1 MRRARSIVGLPII
14 SLGEGLRV
22 GEVRDLIFDPD
33 KRSVAALVVSEAS
46 WRRDAEMVPIE
57 KVRSFGRDAIT
68 IVDLT
73 GLVKARSRH
82 DLGKLLTSGV
92 QFDGLLAMTEGGN
105 YLGVIEEVLLGPR
118 GQMLAYEISVGFAAD
133 VNRGKVFLPADDL
146 MTFGRDVATFPDE
159 IERLVKEIAP
169 DAEEVE
175 ALDAIPS
182 LQPGSRLT
190 A

>member
-22 GEVRDLIFDPD
+22 GEVRDLIFDPEN
-33 KRSVAALVVSEAS
+33 RSVAALVVSEAS
-46 WRRDAEMVPIE
+46 WRRDAELVPIE

-73 GLVKARSRH
+73 GVIKARGRSDLVK
-82 DLGKLLTSGV
+82 LLASGV
-92 QFDGLLAMTEGGN
+92 QLDGLLAMTEGGN

-118 GQMLAYEISVGFAAD
+118 GQMLAYEISVGFAKD

-146 MTFGRDVATFPDE
+146 MTVGQDVATFPDE
-159 IERLVKEIAP
+159 IEQLVDEIAP
-169 DAEEVE
+169 DAEEIE
-175 ALDAIPS
+175 ALDALPALKS
-182 LQPGSRLT
+182 GKRLT